1 MPVIPESTRTSLA
14 QRLRAHAK
22 ASWPQL
28 AQIHV
33 RFRGQFAYVAV
44 ELADGEQMPLMRLRT
59 ADPPTD
65 GERPSTWRART
76 ATKTRSGS
84 GQHRRNLRSGLRS
97 PRAQCRTL
105 ITNRA
110 RALQPS
116 TPEGLTARTTK
127 SFGGLCR
134 FMGSTG
140 PLMCHPVSAASS
152 LVVASSVR
160 DRTICRLLHRASAHY
175 SGRTSCRCVAGA
187 ARGKGMIMCPM
198 PPHARR

>member
-44 ELADGEQMPLMRLRT
+44 ELA
-59 ADPPTD
+59 D